1 MPFKLLKVSTVSLLL
16 AFAAGCSFED
26 RNKKEAISC
35 LAGAPVC
42 ENVQIN
48 NLEPKLAADI
58 RKKLEEQANFRQNA
72 ARLAE
77 AANQAAIADAQA
89 KVNKEQQEFQKEG
102 WFEKQPGIYARW
114 CNDCAGSTTY
124 ADYAWR
130 MEVWCKEAK
139 CGDIYARI
147 NISQGADGPVI
158 AWTNDTGYG
167 DLGQKVVLTF
177 QSATQG
183 NASLTEFVARGN

>member
-1 MPFKLLKVSTVSLLL
+1 MLRAGVVFFSL
-16 AFAAGCSFED
+16 AFVSGCSIED
-26 RNKKEAISC
+26 RNKKEAVSC

-42 ENVQIN
+42 ENVQIDR
-48 NLEPKLAADI
+48 LEPKLADDI
-58 RKKLEEQANFRQNA
+58 RKKLEEQKNA
-72 ARLAE
+72 KRLAE
-77 AANQAAIADAQA
+77 AANQVAIATAQA
-89 KVNKEQQEFQKEG
+89 KANKEQQQFQKEG
-102 WFEKQPGIYARW
+102 WFENQPGIYARW
-114 CNDCAGSTTY
+114 CKDCAGSATY
-124 ADYAWR
+124 MDYAWR

-147 NISQGADGPVI
+147 NISQGAGGPVI

>member
-1 MPFKLLKVSTVSLLL
+1 VPFVLLRVSTVLFLL
-16 AFAAGCSFED
+16 AFTAGCNFED
-26 RNKKEAISC
+26 RNKKEAVSC

-42 ENVQIN
+42 ENVQID
-48 NLEPKLAADI
+48 NLEPKLAADM
-58 RKKLEEQANFRQNA
+58 RKKLEEQKNA
-72 ARLAE
+72 KRLVE

-89 KVNKEQQEFQKEG
+89 KVNREQQQFQKEG
-102 WFEKQPGIYARW
+102 WFERQPGIYARW
-114 CNDCAGSTTY
+114 CKGCAGSSTY
-124 ADYAWR
+124 LDYVWR

-147 NISQGADGPVI
+147 NISQGATGPVI

>member
-1 MPFKLLKVSTVSLLL
+1 MLKVSPIFLLL
-16 AFAAGCSFED
+16 AFSVGCGFED
-26 RNKKEAISC
+26 KNKKEAISC

-42 ENVQIN
+42 ENVQIDS
-48 NLEPKLAADI
+48 LEPKLAADI
-58 RKKLEEQANFRQNA
+58 KKKLEEQKNA
-72 ARLAE
+72 QRLAE
-77 AANQAAIADAQA
+77 AAHQEAIANAQA
-89 KVNKEQQEFQKEG
+89 KANKEQQQFQKEG

-114 CNDCAGSTTY
+114 CTDCAGSSTY
-124 ADYAWR
+124 MDYVWR

-147 NISQGADGPVI
+147 NISQGADGPVM

-167 DLGQKVVLTF
+167 DLGQKVILTF